1 MSKPSILVT
10 RRIPDSGI
18 RLLKIKCEV
27 EVNPQDRPLTREE
40 LLMGVRDRDAV
51 LCMLTDKIDAE
62 VLDAAGARVKIFANY
77 AVGFDNLD
85 ISAATQRGVL
95 LSNTPDVLTDATA
108 DMAWALLC
116 AVARRV
122 VEGDRYTRAG
132 KFTAWKP
139 LELLG
144 LEITGKTIG
153 IIGAGRIGQA
163 FGDRARGFKPRQLLY
178 TANSPKPDFEAQT
191 GASFADRET
200 LLREADFVSLHLPLT
215 PATRHYI
222 GAREL
227 NLMKHTAILINT
239 SRGPVLDEK
248 ALVKALRERRIWGA
262 GLDVFEREPELEAG
276 LSALENVVI
285 TPHLGSA
292 TIETRD
298 NMGIVA
304 ADNMLAALAGE
315 MPPNC
320 LNPEAAKAD

>member
-1 MSKPSILVT
+1 MSKPRVLIT

-27 EVNPQDRPLTREE
+27 EVNPQDRPLTRKE
-40 LLMGVRDRDAV
+40 LLLGVRDRDGV

-62 VLDAAGARVKIFANY
+62 VLDAAGPRVKIVANY

-85 ISAATQRGVL
+85 IPAATQRGVL
-95 LSNTPDVLTDATA
+95 LSHTPDVLTDATA

-144 LEITGKTIG
+144 LEITRKTIG

-163 FGDRARGFKPRQLLY
+163 FGHRARGFKTKLLY

-191 GASFADRET
+191 GASFTDRET

-215 PATRHYI
+215 PETRHYI

-227 NLMKHTAILINT
+227 NLMKQSAILINT
-239 SRGPVLDEK
+239 SRGPVVDEK
-248 ALVKALRERRIWGA
+248 ALVKALREKRIWGA
-262 GLDVFEREPELEAG
+262 GLDVFEREPELEPG
-276 LSALENVVI
+276 LSTLENVVI

-292 TIETRD
+292 TVETRD

-304 ADNMLAALAGE
+304 ADNILAALTGE

-320 LNPEAAKAD
+320 LNPEAAKTR

>member
-1 MSKPSILVT
+1 MSKPRVLIT

-40 LLMGVRDRDAV
+40 LLLGVRDRDGV

-62 VLDAAGARVKIFANY
+62 VLDAAGPRVKIFANY

-85 ISAATQRGVL
+85 IAAATQRGVL

-132 KFTAWKP
+132 KFRSWKP

-163 FGDRARGFKPRQLLY
+163 FGHRARGFKPRLLY
-178 TANSPKPDFEAQT
+178 TANRPKPDFEAQT

-215 PATRHYI
+215 PETRHYI

-227 NLMKHTAILINT
+227 NLMKETAILINT
-239 SRGPVLDEK
+239 SRGPVVDEQ

-262 GLDVFEREPELEAG
+262 GLDVFEREPELEPG

-298 NMGIVA
+298 NMGILA
-304 ADNMLAALAGE
+304 ADNILAALAGE
-315 MPPNC
+315 MPPSC
-320 LNPEAAKAD
+320 LNPEAAKIR

>member
-1 MSKPSILVT
+1 MSKPRVLIT

-40 LLMGVRDRDAV
+40 LLLGVHDRDGV

-62 VLDAAGARVKIFANY
+62 VLDAAGPRAKIFANY

-85 ISAATQRGVL
+85 IAAATQRGVL

-108 DMAWALLC
+108 DMAWSLLC

-122 VEGDRYTRAG
+122 LEGDRYTRAG
-132 KFTAWKP
+132 KFTGWKP

-163 FGDRARGFKPRQLLY
+163 FGQRACGFKPRLLY
-178 TANSPKPDFEAQT
+178 TANRPKPDFEAQT

-215 PATRHYI
+215 PETRHYI

-227 NLMKHTAILINT
+227 NLMKETAILINT
-239 SRGPVLDEK
+239 SRGPVVDEK
-248 ALVKALRERRIWGA
+248 ALVKALREKRIWGA
-262 GLDVFEREPELEAG
+262 GLDVYEQEPELEPG

-304 ADNMLAALAGE
+304 ADNILAALAGE

-320 LNPEAAKAD
+320 LNPEAAKAKN

>member
-1 MSKPSILVT
+1 MSKPRVFVT
-10 RRIPDSGI
+10 RRIPEAAI
-18 RLLKIKCEV
+18 RVLEKHCEV
-27 EVNPQDRPLTREE
+27 EVSPHDRPLTREE
-40 LLMGVRDRDAV
+40 LLLGVRHRDGV

-62 VLDAAGARVKIFANY
+62 VLDAAGPNIKIFANY

-85 ISAATQRGVL
+85 IKAASQRGVW

-132 KFTAWKP
+132 KFTSWKP
-139 LELLG
+139 LMLLG

-153 IIGAGRIGQA
+153 IVGAGRIGQA
-163 FGDRARGFKPRQLLY
+163 FGQRAQGFKPRLLY
-178 TANSPKPDFEAQT
+178 TARSPKPDFEAQT

-200 LLREADFVSLHLPLT
+200 LLREADFVSVHLPLT

-222 GAREL
+222 GEPEL
-227 NLMKHTAILINT
+227 RLMKPTAILINT
-239 SRGPVLDEK
+239 SRGPVVDEK
-248 ALVKALRERRIWGA
+248 ALVAALKAKRIWGA
-262 GLDVFEREPELEAG
+262 GLDVFEREPELAPG
-276 LSALENVVI
+276 LSELENVVI

-292 TIETRD
+292 TIETRT
-298 NMGIVA
+298 NMGL
-304 ADNMLAALAGE
+304 LAAENLLAGLAGK

-320 LNPEAAKAD
+320 LNPEAMKSA

>member
-1 MSKPSILVT
+1 MSKPRILIT
-10 RRIPDSGI
+10 RRIPESGI
-18 RLLKIKCEV
+18 RLLKVKCEV

-40 LLMGVRDRDAV
+40 LLSGVRDRDGV

-62 VLDAAGARVKIFANY
+62 VLDAAGPRVKIFANY

-85 ISAATQRGVL
+85 IAAATQRGVL

-108 DMAWALLC
+108 DMAWSLLC
-116 AVARRV
+116 AVSRRV

-132 KFTAWKP
+132 KFKGWKP
-139 LELLG
+139 LEPLG

-163 FGDRARGFKPRQLLY
+163 FGHRARGFNPRQLLY
-178 TANSPKPDFEAQT
+178 TANRPKPDFEAQT
-191 GASFADRET
+191 GASFTDRET

-215 PATRHYI
+215 PETRHYI

-227 NLMKHTAILINT
+227 NLMKETAILINT
-239 SRGPVLDEK
+239 SRGPVVDEQ

-262 GLDVFEREPELEAG
+262 GLDVFEREPELEPG

-298 NMGIVA
+298 NMGILA
-304 ADNMLAALAGE
+304 ADNILAALAGE
-315 MPPNC
+315 MPPSC
-320 LNPEAAKAD
+320 LNPEAAKIR